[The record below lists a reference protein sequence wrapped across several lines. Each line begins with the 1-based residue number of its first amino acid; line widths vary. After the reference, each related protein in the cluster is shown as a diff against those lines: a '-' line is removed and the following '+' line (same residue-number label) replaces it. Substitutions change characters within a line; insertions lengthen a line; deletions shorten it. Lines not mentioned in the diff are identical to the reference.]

1 MITMNTKSLKKVS
14 AYLIGLT
21 AIITGFIISQTA
33 LLTGST
39 TTAIIT
45 LTASLII
52 GTAAITYG
60 IPCICQKNC
69 KFLCKH

>member
-1 MITMNTKSLKKVS
+1 MHTKSMKKVGS
-14 AYLIGLT
+14 LLVGLT
-21 AIITGFIISQTA
+21 AIILGFVISQTI

-39 TTAIIT
+39 TIAITA
-45 LTASLII
+45 LTTSIII
-52 GTAAITYG
+52 GITAITYG